1 MSVKGKFVSFSRVNL
16 NGEARE
22 SGVIGDFRN
31 GTLRYRRFGDS
42 TRLSP
47 GPMSLLA
54 VPPSRRS
61 LEDQLRGLLRAAPGS
76 SRRAKNRGG
85 RAVRVP
91 SARRGL
97 RGARR
102 GLRAARLVAD
112 SGLTCPQCIYYRSM
126 WPL

>member
-1 MSVKGKFVSFSRVNL
+1 MSVKGQFVSFSRVNL

-76 SRRAKNRGG
+76 SRRAKKPRRSR
-85 RAVRVP
+85 RAR
-91 SARRGL
+91 SKRSKRSTRRSK
-97 RGARR
+97 RSTRR
-102 GLRAARLVAD
+102 STRR
-112 SGLTCPQCIYYRSM
+112 R
-126 WPL
+126 